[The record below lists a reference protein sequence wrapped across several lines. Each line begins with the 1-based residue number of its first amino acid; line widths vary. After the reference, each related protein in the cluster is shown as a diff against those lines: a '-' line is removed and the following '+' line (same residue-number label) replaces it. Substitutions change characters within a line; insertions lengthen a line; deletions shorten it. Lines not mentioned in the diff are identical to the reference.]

1 MSDVIVVRIPASTAH
16 VALVRAAASA
26 LAARLNFTYD
36 RITDLHI
43 AIDEVCSRILAS
55 SEPAPS
61 QLQVTFDVAGDGLQV
76 TARGDAPAKPGTQFL
91 NRWSE
96 MILESVTDHLEV
108 LEADGT
114 SIARFAVGRGEG
126 A

>member
-26 LAARLNFTYD
+26 LAARLDFTYD

-43 AIDEVCSRILAS
+43 AIDEVCSRILAT
-55 SEPAPS
+55 SEPAPGR
-61 QLQVTFDVAGDGLQV
+61 LEVTFDVSGDGLRV
-76 TARGDAPAKPGTQFL
+76 AARGDTPPKPGTQFL

-96 MILESVTDHLEV
+96 MILESVTDELEV
-108 LEADGT
+108 SEANGT
-114 SIARFAVGRGEG
+114 STARFAVGRGEG
-126 A
+126 R